1 MSSHDATMNGLREA
15 LRAELATRYRVDQ
28 ANLAD
33 DTELFS
39 SGLVD
44 SLGVMEVVGLVERET
59 GRSVPA
65 TAITLEN
72 FDSIARIL
80 AFARSLSAGKS
91 A

>member
-1 MSSHDATMNGLREA
+1 MSNNQPFLENLRRA
-15 LRAELATRYRVDQ
+15 LRAELATRYKVDSQ
-28 ANLAD
+28 ALHD

-44 SLGVMEVVGLVERET
+44 SLGVMEVVAVVEREL

-65 TAITLEN
+65 TAITLDN

-80 AFARSLSAGKS
+80 AFARTLGGERA
-91 A
+91 